1 MASARPHF
9 RASVD
14 LCIAH
19 DRQADPVPL
28 SQHKIH
34 ERPLTTLLGHSA
46 SLSERLFLP
55 LTGHPAR
62 RRGMPE
68 SGGYLPLGLWVSTV
82 PYPIPERTF
91 DDVSTSRSATA
102 GTRQQ
107 RASRRPRLPNQS
119 FSDLLSG
126 AEKPGGISAF
136 LQSLANTSPAAWL
149 TRPRSRVRAR
159 RWAALAATASLDT
172 CSRSQEAEAQTL
184 PQLRTAPADVGL
196 ACSDGCSP
204 KRHLR
209 LIARYAES

>member
-1 MASARPHF
+1 MKWHPSGGIGRSRSREIGATRAAAPCAGIRLGGECATALSRVGRHLAR
-9 RASVD
+9 RCE

-91 DDVSTSRSATA
+91 GDVSTSRSATA

-136 LQSLANTSPAAWL
+136 L
-149 TRPRSRVRAR
+149 
-159 RWAALAATASLDT
+159 
-172 CSRSQEAEAQTL
+172 
-184 PQLRTAPADVGL
+184 
-196 ACSDGCSP
+196 P
-204 KRHLR
+204 KLHSVL
-209 LIARYAES
+209 L